1 MTESELAFVLSKNIK
16 KFRGK
21 TLTQEALAEKANLS
35 VQLINA
41 IECGRKWVS
50 KQSLSKIAD
59 ALGVEVY
66 QLFVPQDT
74 TPIIIDDTPKN
85 ERIRAKI
92 QEDVIAKVRASL
104 NKSLQLLVTI
114 YPSFL
119 YDSNFSIL

>member
-16 KFRGK
+16 KYRGK

-74 TPIIIDDTPKN
+74 TPIIIDGTPKN

-104 NKSLQLLVTI
+104 NKSLDKI
-114 YPSFL
+114 F
-119 YDSNFSIL
+119 D